1 LNPLWQQI
9 ADRASLVLT
18 PLQLDRL
25 AQYLDLLLAANETM
39 NLTRI
44 DTREAA
50 EVGHVADALTLLEYL
65 PRNPHYLAD
74 VGSGGGVPGIVLAIV
89 RDDVKVTL
97 IESTQKKATFL
108 QQTAN
113 SIQLKNLTVVPRR
126 AEDFA
131 KFDARETF
139 DVVTARAVGAMDKL
153 AEWCMPLLKAR
164 GKLLAM
170 KGEKIISE
178 LPVARPVIQR
188 LGGAEPVIHPVTLP
202 GTTHHVIVEIV
213 KMRSFKPKLRR

>member
-1 LNPLWQQI
+1 MS
-9 ADRASLVLT
+9 R
-18 PLQLDRL
+18 
-25 AQYLDLLLAANETM
+25 YLDLLLDANTRM

-44 DTREAA
+44 DTKEAA

-65 PRNPHYLAD
+65 PRHSHYLAD

-89 RDDVKVTL
+89 RPEVIVTL
-97 IESTQKKATFL
+97 LESTQKKAAFL

-113 SIQLKNLTVVPRR
+113 SIPLNNLRVVPQR

-131 KFDARETF
+131 KAEGREKF

-153 AEWCMPLLKAR
+153 AEWCLPLVKPG

-170 KGEKIISE
+170 KGEKIAME
-178 LPVARPVIQR
+178 LPVAKPIIRR
-188 LGGAEPVIHPVTLP
+188 LGGGAAVIHPVELP
-202 GTTHHVIVEIV
+202 GASHHVIVEI
-213 KMRSFKPKLRR
+213 KKR

>member
-1 LNPLWQQI
+1 MNPLWQQI
-9 ADRASLVLT
+9 ADRASLQLT
-18 PLQLDRL
+18 PQHGERL
-25 AQYLDLLLAANETM
+25 SQYLDLLLDANTRM

-44 DTREAA
+44 DTKEAA

-65 PRNPHYLAD
+65 PRNAHYLAD

-89 RDDVKVTL
+89 RPEVKVSL
-97 IESTQKKATFL
+97 IESTQKKAAFL

-113 SIQLKNLTVVPRR
+113 SIQLTNLRIVPLR

-131 KFDARETF
+131 KAEGREAF

-153 AEWCMPLLKAR
+153 VEWCLPLVKPG

-170 KGEKIISE
+170 KGEKITAE
-178 LPVARPVIQR
+178 LPVARPIIRR
-188 LGGAEPVIHPVTLP
+188 LRGGEPVVHPVELP
-202 GTTHHVIVEIV
+202 GATHHVIVEIA
-213 KMRSFKPKLRR
+213 KNRGGKPKRR